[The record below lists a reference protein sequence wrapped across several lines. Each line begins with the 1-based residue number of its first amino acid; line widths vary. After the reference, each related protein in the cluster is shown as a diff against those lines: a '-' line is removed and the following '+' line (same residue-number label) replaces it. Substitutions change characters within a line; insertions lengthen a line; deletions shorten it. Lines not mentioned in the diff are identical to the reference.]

1 MGDEKRRLAGAF
13 ACLPGSHAFFITLLE
28 CRGRFVLADDLS
40 QHFDDLVARAADIRG
55 YL

>member
-1 MGDEKRRLAGAF
+1 MAGEV
-13 ACLPGSHAFFITLLE
+13 S
-28 CRGRFVLADDLS
+28 LADDLS

>member
-1 MGDEKRRLAGAF
+1 MGDEKRLGAGAPDWR
-13 ACLPGSHAFFITLLE
+13 PGFHAFFIALLE
-28 CRGRFVLADDLS
+28 CPGRFLLADDLS

>member
-1 MGDEKRRLAGAF
+1 MKNAISAGAL
-13 ACLPGSHAFFITLLE
+13 AWPEAHLAFFITLLE
-28 CRGRFVLADDLS
+28 CRGRFLLADDLS